1 MLADHL
7 GLEEEDEDEEED
19 DEEVEEEEEE
29 EEEKAEKKRG
39 KEKKKEIVKGDSN
52 AGRYLPT
59 SSISASSS
67 TSLSSSSSTSSK
79 SNHRKGTENQNLS
92 DADSS
97 EEEVDFG
104 LGSSAKPSSRSDS
117 ISIPRSGAMSGTSSR
132 SVEAPKKILPMTSGG
147 FSLIEFQ
154 YNKLAGSKS
163 HIDLSDL
170 ISWVFIQV
178 SHITLKDHH
187 FFQFTYF
194 LAIIHLIS

>member
-67 TSLSSSSSTSSK
+67 VIFARITAMS
-79 SNHRKGTENQNLS
+79 
-92 DADSS
+92 
-97 EEEVDFG
+97 V
-104 LGSSAKPSSRSDS
+104 
-117 ISIPRSGAMSGTSSR
+117 SGASR
-132 SVEAPKKILPMTSGG
+132 R
-147 FSLIEFQ
+147 
-154 YNKLAGSKS
+154 
-163 HIDLSDL
+163 D
-170 ISWVFIQV
+170 
-178 SHITLKDHH
+178 
-187 FFQFTYF
+187 
-194 LAIIHLIS
+194 